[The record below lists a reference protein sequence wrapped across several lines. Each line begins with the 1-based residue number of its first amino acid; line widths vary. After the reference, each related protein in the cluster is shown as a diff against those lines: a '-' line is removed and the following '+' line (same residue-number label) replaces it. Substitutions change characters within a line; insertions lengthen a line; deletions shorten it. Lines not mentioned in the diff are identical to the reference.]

1 MASEA
6 DVVEIEVVVAVVET
20 ANPEK
25 VIGNALIQTAQTP
38 TLLGETLV
46 IDAENRNQAVV
57 EIPLEM
63 IDVVVGDATETED
76 VEEVAVSVVVTEV
89 LVEDAVVDVV
99 VHLEVVALEVD
110 EAVVA
115 VEAAAEDGTAEVW
128 EVEEIEE
135 VVAQSPIN
143 ETHYISE
150 AKVVEELCF
159 CVSGVDV

>member
-1 MASEA
+1 VVASEA
-6 DVVEIEVVVAVVET
+6 DVVEIEVSVILKRVIERNLKFTELQVVVAVVET

-115 VEAAAEDGTAEVW
+115 VEAAAEDGEN
-128 EVEEIEE
+128 IFN
-135 VVAQSPIN
+135 Q
-143 ETHYISE
+143 
-150 AKVVEELCF
+150 
-159 CVSGVDV
+159 

>member
-1 MASEA
+1 MVASQA
-6 DVVEIEVVVAVVET
+6 DVVEIEVSVILNRVIEKSLKLSKLQVVVAVVET

-25 VIGNALIQTAQTP
+25 VTGNALIQTAQTP

-63 IDVVVGDATETED
+63 IDEVVGDATETGD

-89 LVEDAVVDVV
+89 LVEDAVVGVA

-115 VEAAAEDGTAEVW
+115 VEAAAEDGEN
-128 EVEEIEE
+128 IFN
-135 VVAQSPIN
+135 Q
-143 ETHYISE
+143 
-150 AKVVEELCF
+150 
-159 CVSGVDV
+159 